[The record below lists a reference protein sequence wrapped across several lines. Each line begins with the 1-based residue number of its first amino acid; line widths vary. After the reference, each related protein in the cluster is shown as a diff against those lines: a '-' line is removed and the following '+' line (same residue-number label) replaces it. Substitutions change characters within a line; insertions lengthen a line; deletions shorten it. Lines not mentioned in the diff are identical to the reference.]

1 MVLQLD
7 TAEDPR
13 AKALYPE
20 RFAEEGHWKDLRG
33 RKWSG

>member
-13 AKALYPE
+13 SKALYPE
-20 RFAEEGHWKDLRG
+20 RCVDGVPWKDLR
-33 RKWSG
+33 RARWSA